1 MLIKKRLID
10 IGLVIIILAM
20 GAFVYFR
27 ITRMV
32 GELRGA
38 YSETELPQD
47 VTVTQTPSSTP
58 EPAYSQDAMLAPDFE
73 LSSLES
79 GIVSISDY
87 RGTAVMINFWVIWCP
102 PCRAELPLIQ
112 SFADLYEDELVVLAV
127 NAGEDRT
134 NVYHFVNE
142 FNYDLI
148 FILDPS
154 NSLAPKYGVRGL
166 PTSVFIDAEGLIQ
179 TRHIGLLSEE
189 LLSDYLSQVGVVE

>member
-1 MLIKKRLID
+1 MLNKKRLID
-10 IGLVIIILAM
+10 IGLVIIILVM
-20 GAFVYFR
+20 GAFVVFR
-27 ITRMV
+27 IDRVV

-38 YSETELPQD
+38 VGGIELSQD
-47 VTVTQTPSSTP
+47 VTMTQTPSSTP
-58 EPAYSQDAMLAPDFE
+58 EPEEGQEAMLAPDFN
-73 LSSLES
+73 LSSLGS
-79 GIVSISDY
+79 GTVTLSNY
-87 RGTAVMINFWVIWCP
+87 RGSAVMINFWAIWCP

-148 FILDPS
+148 FVLDPS

-166 PTSVFIDAEGLIQ
+166 PTSVFIDVEGLIQ
-179 TRHIGLLSEE
+179 ARHIGILSEE
-189 LLSDYLSQVGVVE
+189 LLADYLSQVGVVE

>member
-1 MLIKKRLID
+1 LLNKKRLID
-10 IGLVIIILAM
+10 IGLVIIILVM
-20 GAFVYFR
+20 GAFVVFR
-27 ITRMV
+27 IDRVV

-38 YSETELPQD
+38 VGGIELSQD
-47 VTVTQTPSSTP
+47 VTMTQTPSSTP
-58 EPAYSQDAMLAPDFE
+58 EPEEDQEAMLAPDFN
-73 LSSLES
+73 LSSFES
-79 GIVSISDY
+79 GTVTLSNY
-87 RGTAVMINFWVIWCP
+87 RGSAVMINFWAIWCP

-148 FILDPS
+148 FVLDPS

-166 PTSVFIDAEGLIQ
+166 PTSVFIDVEGLIQ
-179 TRHIGLLSEE
+179 ARHIGILSEE
-189 LLSDYLSQVGVVE
+189 LLADYLSQVGVVE

>member
-1 MLIKKRLID
+1 LLNKKRLID
-10 IGLVIIILAM
+10 IGLVIIILVM
-20 GAFVYFR
+20 GAFVVFR
-27 ITRMV
+27 IDRVV

-38 YSETELPQD
+38 VGGIELSQD
-47 VTVTQTPSSTP
+47 VTMTQTPSSTP
-58 EPAYSQDAMLAPDFE
+58 EPEEGQEAMLAPDFN
-73 LSSLES
+73 LSSLGS
-79 GIVSISDY
+79 GTVTLSNY
-87 RGTAVMINFWVIWCP
+87 RGSAVMINFWAIWCP

-148 FILDPS
+148 FVLDPS

-166 PTSVFIDAEGLIQ
+166 PTSVFIDVEGLIQ
-179 TRHIGLLSEE
+179 ARHIGILSEE
-189 LLSDYLSQVGVVE
+189 LLADYLSQVGVVE

>member
-1 MLIKKRLID
+1 LLNKKRLID
-10 IGLVIIILAM
+10 IGLVIIILVM
-20 GAFVYFR
+20 GAFVVFR
-27 ITRMV
+27 IDRVV

-38 YSETELPQD
+38 VGGIELSQD
-47 VTVTQTPSSTP
+47 VTMTQTPSSTP
-58 EPAYSQDAMLAPDFE
+58 EPEEDQEAMLAPDFN
-73 LSSLES
+73 LSSLGS
-79 GIVSISDY
+79 GTVTLSNY
-87 RGTAVMINFWVIWCP
+87 RGSAVMINFWAIWCP

-148 FILDPS
+148 FVLDPS

-166 PTSVFIDAEGLIQ
+166 PTSVFIDVEGLIQ
-179 TRHIGLLSEE
+179 ARHIGILSEE
-189 LLSDYLSQVGVVE
+189 LLADYLSQVGVVE